1 MLGINLDAFTLD
13 FDRVVQQRTGSRGVD
28 IILDFIGAD
37 YLEKNLN
44 AAALEG
50 RIVQIATLSGAS
62 AEINLQKILS
72 KRLRLQGTTLRSR
85 AIEQKMTLTQKFAKA
100 ILPLFADGR
109 LKPLIDRRFE
119 LQEIVE
125 AHRYMEN
132 NSNIGKIV
140 LTVASK
146 E

>member
-1 MLGINLDAFTLD
+1 M
-13 FDRVVQQRTGSRGVD
+13 
-28 IILDFIGAD
+28 
-37 YLEKNLN
+37 
-44 AAALEG
+44 
-50 RIVQIATLSGAS
+50 
-62 AEINLQKILS
+62 
-72 KRLRLQGTTLRSR
+72 RLQGTTLRSR
-85 AIEQKMTLTQKFAKA
+85 TIEQKMTLTQKFAKA
-100 ILPLFADGR
+100 ILPLFTDGR

-125 AHRYMEN
+125 AHCYMEN